1 MIIAID
7 GHSSCGKSTIAKGIA
22 QALNFVYIDTGAM
35 YRAVTLYAMQCDCF
49 RHCGLD
55 PQPQPC
61 KGQARRR
68 QSPNGEEM
76 LKQVQH
82 DGSQIDEKKLAALI
96 DDIHIHFEVHEH
108 SKAQQTYLNGTNVE
122 DQIRTLEVANWVS
135 EISKIA
141 FVRTKMVALQQSYA
155 SHKNIVM
162 DGRDIGTV
170 VFPNADFKFFVTASA
185 QVRAQRRYDELQAK
199 GEHVNFDEVLH
210 NIEQRDF
217 IDSTRSESPLRQA
230 DDAVLVDTSNM
241 TREEQLTWI
250 LHYIAQHKK

>member
-22 QALNFVYIDTGAM
+22 QSLNFVYIDTGAM
-35 YRAVTLYAMQCDCF
+35 YRAVTLYAMQHDCFF
-49 RHCGLD
+49 RHCGLV
-55 PQPQPC
+55 
-61 KGQARRR
+61 
-68 QSPNGEEM
+68 NEEK
-76 LKQVQH
+76 LTAI
-82 DGSQIDEKKLAALI
+82 IDN
-96 DDIHIHFEVHEH
+96 IHIHFEINPHT
-108 SKAQQTYLNGTNVE
+108 KAQQTVLNGENVE
-122 DQIRTLEVANWVS
+122 DKIRSLEVANLVS
-135 EISKIA
+135 EVSKIA
-141 FVRTKMVALQQSYA
+141 FVRKKMVALQQSYA
-155 SHKNIVM
+155 SHGNIVM

-170 VFPNADFKFFVTASA
+170 VFPDADFKFFVTASA

-199 GEHVNFDEVLH
+199 GEQVNFDEVLK

-230 DDAVLVDTSNM
+230 GDAVLVDTSNM

>member
-22 QALNFVYIDTGAM
+22 QSLNFVYIDTGAM
-35 YRAVTLYAMQCDCF
+35 YRAVTLYAMRHDCVSN
-49 RHCGLD
+49 
-55 PQPQPC
+55 Q
-61 KGQARRR
+61 
-68 QSPNGEEM
+68 E
-76 LKQVQH
+76 
-82 DGSQIDEKKLAALI
+82 KLAKI
-96 DDIHIHFEVHEH
+96 INDIHIHFEINPHT
-108 SKAQQTYLNGTNVE
+108 KAQQTFLNGENVE
-122 DQIRTLEVANWVS
+122 DKIRALEVANLVS
-135 EISKIA
+135 EVSKIA
-141 FVRTKMVALQQSYA
+141 FVRKKMVALQQSYA
-155 SHKNIVM
+155 VHGNIVM

-199 GEHVNFDEVLH
+199 GEHVNFDEVLQ

-230 DDAVLVDTSNM
+230 EDAVLVDTSNM